1 MIRILLVTI
10 LMTATAAAC
19 AEPFPTLSGPYLGQE
34 LPGEV
39 PVVFAPGAVSTGIHE
54 RDLLISDDGRTLWY
68 GVMTGTTTTVLET
81 RLVDGSWTEPVAVPF
96 HRDPTFFCFEP
107 TLSADGNLVLFLS
120 TQAAP
125 GQEQGTGW
133 TNQNIFFSR
142 RTAEGWTEAA
152 AVPAPITSDG
162 AEFFP
167 SLATDG
173 TLYFTRGDEE
183 GDHAVWFAE
192 PLEGSGPAPGFAVPT
207 RLPEAVNISGN
218 CYNATV
224 AADESWIVACVA
236 GHDENLGRADYWI
249 SFRGDDG
256 VWLPAVNMGETFN
269 GPGLRASSVSLS
281 PDGQFFFFS
290 TNRGRE
296 DAPFPDG
303 QVTLARLQDLHVQ
316 AGNGS
321 NDIWWVAASVLDR
334 YRP

>member
-1 MIRILLVTI
+1 MIRILI
-10 LMTATAAAC
+10 LTLMVIMAAA
-19 AEPFPTLSGPYLGQE
+19 AYADTFPTLSGPYLGQE
-34 LPGEV
+34 LPGEE

-81 RLVDGSWTEPVAVPF
+81 RLVDGNWTEPVAVPF
-96 HRDPTFFCFEP
+96 HRDPTIFCFEP
-107 TLSADGNLVLFLS
+107 TLSADGNLVMFLS

-133 TNQNIFFSR
+133 ANQNIFYSR
-142 RTAEGWTEAA
+142 RTDDRWSEPA
-152 AVPAPITSDG
+152 AVPAPITTDG
-162 AEFFP
+162 SEFFP

-173 TLYFTRGDEE
+173 SLYFTREDAE
-183 GDHAVWFAE
+183 GNMAVWVAE
-192 PLEGSGPAPGFAVPT
+192 PLEGHDPAVKYAEPT
-207 RLPEAVNISGN
+207 RLPDTVNISDN

-236 GHDENLGRADYWI
+236 GHEQNLGRADYWI
-249 SFRGDDG
+249 SFRGEDG
-256 VWLPAVNMGETFN
+256 AWVPAVNLGETFN
-269 GPGLRASSVSLS
+269 GPGLRASSVSES
-281 PDGQFFFFS
+281 PDGQYLFFS
-290 TNRGRE
+290 TNRARE

-303 QVTLARLQDLHVQ
+303 QISRARIQDLHVE

-321 NDIWWVAASVLDR
+321 YDIWWVAASVLDR